1 MASET
6 GTVADRS
13 VESSE
18 WLYGAIGGIVGTIIY
33 GLMHQFIVP
42 SPVLTMVIPAMYGIA
57 GPALAVGW
65 AFHLFHG
72 IVIALVYVA
81 IVELTGLSAYAHR
94 LRSSIGLGIG
104 YGILITAVL
113 PVIVLPL
120 WLSVVGFPQAPPFP
134 NLSIPGTIVSL
145 IGHTIYSIIVAGIY
159 AGLTR

>member
-6 GTVADRS
+6 GTVTERS

-18 WLYGAIGGIVGTIIY
+18 WLYGAIGGIIGTIVY
-33 GLMHQFIVP
+33 GLIHQFIVP
-42 SPVLTMVIPAMYGIA
+42 SPVLSVVIPALYGIT

-81 IVELTGLSAYAHR
+81 IVEFTDLSTYAHR
-94 LRSSIGLGIG
+94 LGSSIGLGIG
-104 YGILITAVL
+104 YGILITAIL

-120 WLSVVGFPQAPPFP
+120 WLSVVGFPKAPPFP

-145 IGHTIYSIIVAGIY
+145 IGHTIYSILVAVVY
-159 AGLTR
+159 AGLNR